1 MPTVIIATHTNTHT
15 QMHILVSEDNVGG
28 ENELDALG
36 LSLGLKLLGKLDLV
50 GLNEGRASAQA
61 LRLQE
66 REHHATTCTKESLTE
81 STKISNLLVLKYPTL
96 GA

>member
-1 MPTVIIATHTNTHT
+1 
-15 QMHILVSEDNVGG
+15 MHILVSEDNVGG
-28 ENELDALG
+28 EDELDTLG

-81 STKISNLLVLKYPTL
+81 STKMSNLLAPA
-96 GA
+96 GIQSAPRHQNADAMQR